1 MRLDRAPYRGMHRG
15 KSAADPVE
23 KRSARLLRR
32 AGRVEGLRIL
42 LLTSVIAGSMGGLLY
57 AGVKAER
64 SDALQPEAL
73 ARETERLGATSTE
86 LAAASVIEPEELPL
100 GLDLTFHPDLSVPID
115 LDGDAELFPI
125 PEDIELA
132 GGARIGAFV
141 FDPEAF
147 VTIDD
152 EDLDE
157 GELDGETTP
166 RRRAPRLPTRP
177 PGPRLHSDPG
187 IHSILTAR
195 QMMAS
200 DERIQGS
207 CYAYL
212 SEVYARAG
220 QSGWRN
226 RTIVYRQGRTG
237 PYADLDLI
245 RPGDWLYIVTGP
257 NSVHS
262 VMFVRWEDRARG
274 YARTISHPGWFAGPH
289 PGRESSYDVSQTYRI
304 IRPTG

>member
-1 MRLDRAPYRGMHRG
+1 M
-15 KSAADPVE
+15 
-23 KRSARLLRR
+23 
-32 AGRVEGLRIL
+32 EGLRIL
-42 LLTSVIAGSMGGLLY
+42 LLTSAIAGSMGGALY
-57 AGVKAER
+57 AGVEAER
-64 SDALQPEAL
+64 SETVGRQTLE
-73 ARETERLGATSTE
+73 RETERGAPPNV
-86 LAAASVIEPEELPL
+86 LAPESAVEHAELPL

-115 LDGDAELFPI
+115 LDGDAVLFPT

-157 GELDGETTP
+157 GELDGEITTP
-166 RRRAPRLPTRP
+166 RRRAPRIPTRP

>member
-1 MRLDRAPYRGMHRG
+1 MD
-15 KSAADPVE
+15 
-23 KRSARLLRR
+23 
-32 AGRVEGLRIL
+32 GLRIL
-42 LLTSVIAGSMGGLLY
+42 LLTCALAGTMGAVLY

-64 SDALQPEAL
+64 SEGVEPQRVEGEPDARGAAPAELVAEEAV
-73 ARETERLGATSTE
+73 ARES
-86 LAAASVIEPEELPL
+86 ELPL

-115 LDGDAELFPI
+115 LDGDVELFPT

-132 GGARIGAFV
+132 GGARIGPFV

-147 VTIDD
+147 VE
-152 EDLDE
+152 EDLE
-157 GELDGETTP
+157 ELGAESP
-166 RRRAPRLPTRP
+166 LRRTRRPPSRP

>member
-1 MRLDRAPYRGMHRG
+1 VD
-15 KSAADPVE
+15 
-23 KRSARLLRR
+23 
-32 AGRVEGLRIL
+32 GLRIL
-42 LLTSVIAGSMGGLLY
+42 LLTCAFGGSFGGVLY
-57 AGVKAER
+57 VGVKAKR
-64 SDALQPEAL
+64 SEAL
-73 ARETERLGATSTE
+73 ATQTIEREPAPHEPSPHEASPLETSHE
-86 LAAASVIEPEELPL
+86 PPPEELPDSEL
-100 GLDLTFHPDLSVPID
+100 PVGLDLTFHPDLSVPID
-115 LDGDAELFPI
+115 LDGDVELFPTA
-125 PEDIELA
+125 EDIELA
-132 GGARIGAFV
+132 GGARIGPFV

-147 VTIDD
+147 V
-152 EDLDE
+152 EE
-157 GELDGETTP
+157 ELEELGAESP
-166 RRRAPRLPTRP
+166 LRRTRRLPSRP

-262 VMFVRWEDRARG
+262 VMFVRWEDRASG

>member
-1 MRLDRAPYRGMHRG
+1 MRLDRVPRRG
-15 KSAADPVE
+15 

-42 LLTSVIAGSMGGLLY
+42 LLTSAIAGSMGGLLY

-64 SDALQPEAL
+64 SEAIEPQTL
-73 ARETERLGATSTE
+73 ARETERLGEPSE
-86 LAAASVIEPEELPL
+86 LAVASAIEPAELPT

-115 LDGDAELFPI
+115 LDGDVELFPV

-157 GELDGETTP
+157 GELDDGEIASP
-166 RRRAPRLPTRP
+166 RRRTPRAPTRP

-200 DERIQGS
+200 GERIQGS

-289 PGRESSYDVSQTYRI
+289 TGRESSYDVSQTYRI

>member
-1 MRLDRAPYRGMHRG
+1 M
-15 KSAADPVE
+15 
-23 KRSARLLRR
+23 
-32 AGRVEGLRIL
+32 EGLRIL
-42 LLTSVIAGSMGGLLY
+42 LLTCAIAGSMGGVFY
-57 AGVKAER
+57 AGAKLER
-64 SDALQPEAL
+64 SGDVATQAIEHAIEHEPVPQV
-73 ARETERLGATSTE
+73 ERSSAP
-86 LAAASVIEPEELPL
+86 VPEEAPVLEESALPL
-100 GLDLTFHPDLSVPID
+100 GLDAPLTPELSVAID
-115 LDGDAELFPI
+115 LAEGAEIFPVA
-125 PEDIELA
+125 EDIELA
-132 GGARIGAFV
+132 EGARIGPFV
-141 FDPEAF
+141 FDPAAF
-147 VTIDD
+147 VGDIDD
-152 EDLDE
+152 GDLGDDDV
-157 GELDGETTP
+157 LDAPVRRTP
-166 RRRAPRLPTRP
+166 RAPSRP

-200 DERIQGS
+200 DEHIHGS

-220 QSGWRN
+220 HSSWRK

-289 PGRESSYDVSQTYRI
+289 TGRESGYDVSQTYRI
-304 IRPTG
+304 IRPT

>member
-1 MRLDRAPYRGMHRG
+1 
-15 KSAADPVE
+15 
-23 KRSARLLRR
+23 
-32 AGRVEGLRIL
+32 VEGLRIL
-42 LLTSVIAGSMGGLLY
+42 LLTCSIAGSMGGVLY

-64 SDALQPEAL
+64 SGAVASQPI
-73 ARETERLGATSTE
+73 AREPAPMGDPSSEVADEEPALDE
-86 LAAASVIEPEELPL
+86 EPELPI
-100 GLDLTFHPDLSVPID
+100 GLDAPVAPELSVAID
-115 LDGDAELFPI
+115 LDEDAELFPI
-125 PEDIELA
+125 AADIELA

-147 VTIDD
+147 VED
-152 EDLDE
+152 E
-157 GELDGETTP
+157 ELDHESADAESDRP
-166 RRRAPRLPTRP
+166 LRRAPRLPPRP

-195 QMMAS
+195 RMMAS

-220 QSGWRN
+220 HSSWRK

-262 VMFVRWEDRARG
+262 VMFVRWEDKARG

-289 PGRESSYDVSQTYRI
+289 TGRESNYDVSQTYRI

>member
-1 MRLDRAPYRGMHRG
+1 VD
-15 KSAADPVE
+15 
-23 KRSARLLRR
+23 
-32 AGRVEGLRIL
+32 GLRIL
-42 LLTSVIAGSMGGLLY
+42 LLTCAFAGSMGGVLY

-64 SDALQPEAL
+64 SGAVANQTIEREPSP
-73 ARETERLGATSTE
+73 RETSHEQ
-86 LAAASVIEPEELPL
+86 ELPESEL
-100 GLDLTFHPDLSVPID
+100 PVGLDLTFHPDLSVPID
-115 LDGDAELFPI
+115 LDGDVELFPTA
-125 PEDIELA
+125 EDIELA
-132 GGARIGAFV
+132 GGARIGPFV

-147 VTIDD
+147 V
-152 EDLDE
+152 EE
-157 GELDGETTP
+157 ELEELGAESP
-166 RRRAPRLPTRP
+166 LRRTRRLPSRP

-262 VMFVRWEDRARG
+262 VMFVRWEDRASG